1 MMDGTRSFG
10 QLVKAMTE
18 RFEVDS
24 EQAHRDVEVLCRDL
38 LSFGAI
44 VEASL

>member
-10 QLVKAMTE
+10 QLVEAMTG
-18 RFEVDS
+18 RFKVDS
-24 EQAHRDVEVLCRDL
+24 EQAHRDVEALCRDL

-44 VEASL
+44 VETSL

>member
-1 MMDGTRSFG
+1 MDGTHSFD
-10 QLVKAMTE
+10 QLVEAMTG

-24 EQAHRDVEVLCRDL
+24 EQARRDVEVLCQDL
-38 LSFGAI
+38 LSFRAI